1 MLKPKVN
8 RSEVWSSA
16 WVALLATVA
25 AMVGFAGPNAL
36 VSAMLQHGGST
47 FLLVHVLFLVLIGV
61 PMMMAWLFLG
71 RRADDSAPA
80 NSVLDAARASKLSRH
95 WAWAGHF
102 WRLLALLF
110 LVGVVLTG
118 AVQVEQLLPSATPG
132 LAVVSV
138 IVFLLGVYVL
148 GAFSSAV
155 QGVANAGLFV
165 LLLLTAGYL
174 LWQLNGVQNER
185 QLLGDVFA
193 FGAISVTGVM
203 DALFLALKTTSVGGA
218 VLWIYGRYLPAKP
231 ISLMTWSGLLL
242 ATQLAV
248 ALFVGVAALDNGSL
262 VLVVLMLV
270 ASLAA
275 ASALAEPVAAGLLHK
290 GVLRP
295 LALLLVLLIVA
306 GLVLLQQQTNILA
319 WLGGVTQYWLLPVAI
334 VLLAVFVS
342 WQLKETQ
349 VRKVMAVQ
357 SFSLYMVSRAL
368 LRLAVPLAAVVL
380 LLHHAGLF

>member
-36 VSAMLQHGGST
+36 VSAMLQYGGST
-47 FLLVHVLFLVLIGV
+47 FLLVHVLFLVLIGM

-95 WAWAGHF
+95 WAWAGQF

-174 LWQLNGVQNER
+174 LWQLNGAQNER

-193 FGAISVTGVM
+193 FGAISVPGVM

-231 ISLMTWSGLLL
+231 MSLMTWSGLLL
-242 ATQLAV
+242 VTQLAV

-275 ASALAEPVAAGLLHK
+275 ASALAEPVTAGLLYK

-319 WLGGVTQYWLLPVAI
+319 WLGGVTQYWLMPVAI
-334 VLLAVFVS
+334 ALLAVFVG

-368 LRLAVPLAAVVL
+368 LRLAVPLAAVVA